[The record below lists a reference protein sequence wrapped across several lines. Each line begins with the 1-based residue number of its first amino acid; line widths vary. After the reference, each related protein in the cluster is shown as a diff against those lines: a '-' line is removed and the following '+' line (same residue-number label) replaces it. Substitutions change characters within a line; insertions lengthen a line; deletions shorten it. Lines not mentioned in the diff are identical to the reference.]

1 MNEFNKS
8 KYNAEYN
15 KNNYK
20 QVNFRLTN
28 KTYSNLS
35 EQAIKKGYS
44 SINAYAKT
52 LLEETLEK
60 ESEKEN
66 LD

>member
-1 MNEFNKS
+1 MGNANKR
-8 KYNAEYN
+8 KYVNEYN
-15 KNNYK
+15 QMNYR

-28 KTYSNLS
+28 KIYSNLS

-52 LLEETLEK
+52 LLEEALEK

-66 LD
+66 LE